1 MSLSDLAT
9 KGLCGLCKEVSLS
22 VLPRL
27 YMEEIMLELGR
38 RNIDV
43 RGEGVSKDDLVTILY
58 ELMTLEYREIDK
70 MHGVEETETVATEED
85 SLTIL
90 PQQEGEQT
98 IQLETESAVPS
109 TSSTSQ
115 EIHVESAESADPLNA
130 SIAQQ
135 QAEESMHE
143 VHTTL
148 VDTNGSCTFR
158 YITTTTEG
166 GNNESTAANETN
178 ISPLEEIMDTS
189 TDLVPTTDLTAAQLS
204 TPSSTEPSASQA
216 VACTPTERGLAENE
230 VRYVAVRPSTIFSV
244 ASAGQQQVA
253 TTTVPV
259 VTVVVPRMGQNPARG
274 MLEGEGMEG
283 DDDDDCSNEDVSQE
297 DKEAAQDL
305 VYLSI
310 PANEESPSQVLV
322 KEEHQ
327 ASASP
332 LEETTPK
339 KIPVRDRKTKRYPCP
354 HCAEVYYMKHHMDV
368 HVRRKHTGEKP
379 YMCDRCG
386 LRFFEKPKMEDHIR
400 THTGEKPFKCKVCG
414 RAFKDYSNLN
424 THRRLH
430 TGIRPYKC
438 KYCSY
443 AANVSGD
450 LIKHERT
457 HTGERPYACE
467 TCGRAFADKSAWRR
481 HNKIHTGE
489 KPFRCFC
496 GYSTNR
502 KCNFM
507 THTKKHPGVTI
518 LEGQRNGEEVVFEPV
533 ESVL

>member
-70 MHGVEETETVATEED
+70 MQTVEETVTAEDDQLNTLPQQESEAIQLETVATEPLAGHE
-85 SLTIL
+85 
-90 PQQEGEQT
+90 
-98 IQLETESAVPS
+98 IQ
-109 TSSTSQ
+109 
-115 EIHVESAESADPLNA
+115 AESTATTLNA
-130 SIAQQ
+130 ISDP
-135 QAEESMHE
+135 QAGDDIHE
-143 VHTTL
+143 IHTTL
-148 VDTNGSCTFR
+148 VDTNGSCSFR
-158 YITTTTEG
+158 YITTSMED
-166 GNNESTAANETN
+166 GNGESVTVSESN
-178 ISPLEEIMDTS
+178 ISELEEIMDTS
-189 TDLVPTTDLTAAQLS
+189 TDLDPAGTTDPRAVQLS
-204 TPSSTEPSASQA
+204 TAPPTKTSADQA
-216 VACTPTERGLAENE
+216 VACTSTESTLSGNE
-230 VRYVAVRPSTIFSV
+230 VRYVAVRPSTILNM
-244 ASAGQQQVA
+244 ASQEQVP
-253 TTTVPV
+253 TTAVPV
-259 VTVVVPRMGQNPARG
+259 VTVVVPRIGQSSVEKEGVLKMEGG
-274 MLEGEGMEG
+274 MG
-283 DDDDDCSNEDVSQE
+283 DDDDDDDGSNEDFSQE

-305 VYLSI
+305 VYLSV
-310 PANEESPSQVLV
+310 PANEDSSSQPVV
-322 KEEHQ
+322 KEENL
-327 ASASP
+327 AAASP
-332 LEETTPK
+332 LDETTPK
-339 KIPVRDRKTKRYPCP
+339 KIPVRDRKTKRYTCP
-354 HCAEVYYMKHHMDV
+354 HCEAVYYMKHHMDV
-368 HVRRKHTGEKP
+368 HIRRKHTGEKP

-386 LRFFEKPKMEDHIR
+386 MRFFEKPKMEDHIR

-430 TGIRPYKC
+430 TGVRPYKC

-450 LIKHERT
+450 LVKHERT

-496 GYSTNR
+496 GYSTSR

-507 THTKKHPGVTI
+507 THAKKHPGVTI
-518 LEGQRNGEEVVFEPV
+518 LEGQHKGKEVVFEPV
-533 ESVL
+533 ESML

>member
-27 YMEEIMLELGR
+27 YMEEIMIELGR

-43 RGEGVSKDDLVTILY
+43 RGEGVSKDDLVTILF

-70 MHGVEETETVATEED
+70 MQGVEETAASED
-85 SLTIL
+85 DTLSAL
-90 PQQEGEQT
+90 PQEENEVIQIEAGVPTTEPLDGQE
-98 IQLETESAVPS
+98 V
-109 TSSTSQ
+109 
-115 EIHVESAESADPLNA
+115 HAESPEPASPLDAVSEPEAADN
-130 SIAQQ
+130 
-135 QAEESMHE
+135 MHE

-148 VDTNGSCTFR
+148 VDTNGSCSFR
-158 YITTTTEG
+158 YITTSMEDS
-166 GNNESTAANETN
+166 NNESVAVTETS
-178 ISPLEEIMDTS
+178 ISELEEIMDTS
-189 TDLVPTTDLTAAQLS
+189 TDLGPAGTTDLAPAQLS
-204 TPSSTEPSASQA
+204 TVSVTPTKPSVVQPI
-216 VACTPTERGLAENE
+216 ACTSTDSGLLGNE
-230 VRYVAVRPSTIFSV
+230 VRYVAVRPSTIMNL
-244 ASAGQQQVA
+244 ASTSQGQVS
-253 TTTVPV
+253 TTTVPM
-259 VTVVVPRMGQNPARG
+259 VTVVVPRMGQGAG
-274 MLEGEGMEG
+274 LKEGVMKTEGGMEG
-283 DDDDDCSNEDVSQE
+283 EDDDGSNEDVSQE

-310 PANEESPSQVLV
+310 PANDDSSSQAILKEEGQATASPSD
-322 KEEHQ
+322 
-327 ASASP
+327 
-332 LEETTPK
+332 ETK

-354 HCAEVYYMKHHMDV
+354 HCTEVYYMKHHMDV
-368 HVRRKHTGEKP
+368 HIRRKHTGEKP

-430 TGIRPYKC
+430 TGVRPYKC

-450 LIKHERT
+450 LVKHERT

-496 GYSTNR
+496 GYSTSR

-507 THTKKHPGVTI
+507 THAKKHPGVTI
-518 LEGQRNGEEVVFEPV
+518 LEGQHNGEEVVFEPV
-533 ESVL
+533 ESML